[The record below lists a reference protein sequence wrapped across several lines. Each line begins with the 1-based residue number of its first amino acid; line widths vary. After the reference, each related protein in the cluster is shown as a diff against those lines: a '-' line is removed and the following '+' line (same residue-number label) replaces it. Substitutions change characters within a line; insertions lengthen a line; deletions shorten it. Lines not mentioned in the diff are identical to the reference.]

1 MPCTSD
7 HTDGCVTAH
16 GGSKNVIFSF
26 YFFVY
31 RVEYLEKSKHLQDQL
46 RELRSEIEVLKVGE
60 KQSELDQ
67 LHDEQV
73 RLGETKYSTLRK
85 VSVFLCIWSCE

>member
-1 MPCTSD
+1 
-7 HTDGCVTAH
+7 
-16 GGSKNVIFSF
+16 
-26 YFFVY
+26 
-31 RVEYLEKSKHLQDQL
+31 VEYLEKSKHLQDQL

-85 VSVFLCIWSCE
+85 VIPTPDWISHLHNISF